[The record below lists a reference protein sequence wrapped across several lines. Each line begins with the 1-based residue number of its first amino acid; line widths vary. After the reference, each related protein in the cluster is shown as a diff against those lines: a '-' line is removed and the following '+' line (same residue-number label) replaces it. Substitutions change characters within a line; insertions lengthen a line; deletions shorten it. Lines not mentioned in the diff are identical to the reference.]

1 MRELKSFISDQILPQ
16 LVLEDMVENNQQA
29 QTIDQEILN
38 ISFTVTTLE
47 NEL

>member
-1 MRELKSFISDQILPQ
+1 VRELKSFISDQILPQ

-47 NEL
+47 SEL

>member
-1 MRELKSFISDQILPQ
+1 VRELKSFISDQILPQ